1 MNNINFSKSFSFRL
15 AWQGAMVGGLTLA
28 AYGLGVYFTGDYAV
42 ANTMAF
48 ATLTLSQLFH
58 AFDVRSEDRSLFQ
71 IGVFSNKAMNE
82 AFLIGLAMQMSVL
95 CLPPLQKIFSVVF
108 LTPIQWLVVLALAIA
123 PIVICETGKLLRRFF
138 RRKSISP

>member
-1 MNNINFSKSFSFRL
+1 
-15 AWQGAMVGGLTLA
+15 
-28 AYGLGVYFTGDYAV
+28 
-42 ANTMAF
+42 MAF

-58 AFDVRSEDRSLFQ
+58 AFDVRSEDRSLFH

-108 LTPIQWLVVLALAIA
+108 LTPTQWLVVLALAFA
-123 PIVICETGKLLRRFF
+123 PVIFCEIEKALRRLV
-138 RRKSISP
+138 RGK